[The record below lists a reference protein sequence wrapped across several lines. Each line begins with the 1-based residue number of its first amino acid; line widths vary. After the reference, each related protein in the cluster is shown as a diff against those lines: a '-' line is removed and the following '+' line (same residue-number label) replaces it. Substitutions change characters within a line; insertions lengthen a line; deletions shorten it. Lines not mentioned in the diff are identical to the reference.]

1 MLNNDECVMLCSIH
15 IRARSIDQT
24 LNCGDSNCENN
35 GTSIYMYTLIIL
47 NSFTE
52 CPVVSHDLTP

>member
-1 MLNNDECVMLCSIH
+1 MLNDNECVMLCSIH

-24 LNCGDSNCENN
+24 SNCGDSNCENN
-35 GTSIYMYTLIIL
+35 GMSIYMYTLIIL

-52 CPVVSHDLTP
+52 

>member
-1 MLNNDECVMLCSIH
+1 MLSNDKCVMSCSIH

-35 GTSIYMYTLIIL
+35 RTSIYMYTLIIL

-52 CPVVSHDLTP
+52 